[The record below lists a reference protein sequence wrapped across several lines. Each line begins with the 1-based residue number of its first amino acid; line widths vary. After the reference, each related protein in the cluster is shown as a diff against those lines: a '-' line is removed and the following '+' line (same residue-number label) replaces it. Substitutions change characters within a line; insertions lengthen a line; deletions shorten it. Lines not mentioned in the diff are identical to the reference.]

1 VAERHACRLR
11 VVRAI
16 TQAPSCRAR
25 GHGEGDQSE
34 EKCNVQPRRRPG
46 DAIGGPLNAAETF
59 HAVEQDGSEKAEEFC
74 EDASQRSRCE
84 RCAER
89 QKSDGDDHTSEENR
103 GNIT

>member
-1 VAERHACRLR
+1 M
-11 VVRAI
+11 
-16 TQAPSCRAR
+16 
-25 GHGEGDQSE
+25 
-34 EKCNVQPRRRPG
+34 
-46 DAIGGPLNAAETF
+46 NAAETF